1 MKPFAALAGVAVTLP
16 LCGAAGA
23 QPYPAKPV
31 RILVG
36 FTSGGATD
44 LAARF
49 LAQKLTETIGQP
61 VVVENRPGAGSML
74 APEVMVR
81 SAPDGYTLL
90 VANVT
95 IAMPAMFKKLP
106 FDVRKDIAPVSVIG
120 FGQVAIFAHP
130 SLPAKSV
137 REIVALAK
145 RKPGA
150 LNYGSA
156 GTGAFTHM
164 AMALFESMANIQM
177 THVPYKGSSQA
188 VIGVTTGEVDL
199 VFSSP
204 AAAIGLVKQGRLR
217 AIAVSG
223 STRSSLVPEVPTM
236 AEAGIAGYD
245 ATSWY
250 GLLAPAAAPRAAISK
265 LGEETVKALTTAD
278 LRERLLAQAIDPA
291 KGGVE
296 EFTKLL
302 AAEIPKWEK
311 VIAAAKI
318 PPQ

>member
-1 MKPFAALAGVAVTLP
+1 M
-16 LCGAAGA
+16 
-23 QPYPAKPV
+23 
-31 RILVG
+31 
-36 FTSGGATD
+36 
-44 LAARF
+44 
-49 LAQKLTETIGQP
+49 
-61 VVVENRPGAGSML
+61 ENRPGAGSML

-95 IAMPAMFKKLP
+95 IAMPAMFKKLS
-106 FDVRKDIAPVSVIG
+106 VRRAQGYRSGVGHRVRAGRDIR
-120 FGQVAIFAHP
+120 P
-130 SLPAKSV
+130 SLAA
-137 REIVALAK
+137 REVGQGDRALAK
-145 RKPGA
+145 RKPGT

-223 STRSSLVPEVPTM
+223 STRSSLVPDVPTM

-250 GLLAPAAAPRAAISK
+250 GLLAPAATPRAAISEAGRRK
-265 LGEETVKALTTAD
+265 RESAD
-278 LRERLLAQAIDPA
+278 RRGLEGALLAQAIDPA

-296 EFTKLL
+296 EFAKLL

-311 VIAAAKI
+311 VDCGGEEASRTSR
-318 PPQ
+318 